1 MADPGG
7 LPINFNWGNVSNTP
21 KKTAMTDAEME
32 AERKQLEFQ
41 YQQQK
46 ILADIE
52 REKAAKFER
61 ELAAGPQLKYNPL
74 EDIEGPGGT
83 KSFQLRKELQLEGP
97 EKFVQSER
105 ERLGQQQALS
115 LDDLQKQRSQ
125 IEAQQS
131 GALSRFGLRGGNRA
145 LMSRYSMRDALMAR
159 QGLGRQFQTQAG
171 ELEAKGYSLGQ
182 AIKEKNLQN
191 TMSAIKDV
199 EQFNLEKWKKQKE
212 VEASRTQAEA
222 TRDAGKK

>member
-1 MADPGG
+1 MADPAGAFIPSFG
-7 LPINFNWGNVSNTP
+7 PPKTP
-21 KKTAMTDAEME
+21 KEIEEDRQA
-32 AERKQLEFQ
+32 QLNQLQFQ

-46 ILADIE
+46 MLADIE

-125 IEAQQS
+125 IEAQQA

-145 LMSRYSMRDALMAR
+145 LMNRYSMRDALMAR

-212 VEASRTQAEA
+212 VEASKAQADAQRE
-222 TRDAGKK
+222 AGKK